1 MSSYRR
7 RAVGDRR
14 VYLRPYPQADIDA
27 RHSSGARVRTAH
39 LLGFLLPLQRAA
51 KPVLEPSGA
60 VSLVVA
66 HASDWRRIFSYPY
79 GLPFT
84 RNLPDAAVIVAAAD
98 YPERLL
104 TRFDD
109 PLLRAA
115 KAGARAPGHVGEL
128 LDLMIG
134 HEWGHAIANRSG
146 LRTGVKWLDE
156 FMATYVF
163 VQALLATGG
172 KSSHELLAAWAGV
185 QVAADAELKGALD
198 DFEYPR
204 GRMGLAQLLWF
215 QGVFTQRALALAP
228 ERGWSLALQLREA
241 LPAEHKGRVSSALV
255 EIEPSFKSWFAVFGA
270 EPDADLGRS
279 GAAAARGSG
288 LDEAGGPGAEVGDDG

>member
-1 MSSYRR
+1 M
-7 RAVGDRR
+7 GDRR
-14 VYLRPYPQADIDA
+14 VYLRPYPQPDLDA
-27 RHSSGARVRTAH
+27 RHSRGARLRTSQ

-51 KPVLEPSGA
+51 KTVLEPRGE

-66 HASDWRRIFSYPY
+66 DASDWRRIFSYPY

-104 TRFDD
+104 RRFDD

-115 KAGARAPGHVGEL
+115 KAGVKAPGQVSEL
-128 LDLMIG
+128 LDLMVG

-156 FMATYVF
+156 FMATYLF
-163 VQALLATGG
+163 VQALVVTGG
-172 KSSHELLAAWAGV
+172 SRSHELLAAWAGV
-185 QVAADAELKGALD
+185 QVAADDELKGALD
-198 DFEYPR
+198 GFEYPR

-228 ERGWSLALQLREA
+228 ERGWDLALALREA

-255 EIEPSFKSWFAVFGA
+255 EIEPSFKRWFAVFGVS
-270 EPDADLGRS
+270 D
-279 GAAAARGSG
+279 
-288 LDEAGGPGAEVGDDG
+288 LDELPGLRSEVLDDG

>member
-1 MSSYRR
+1 MSQYRS

-14 VYLRPYPQADIDA
+14 VYLRPYPQAELDA

-66 HASDWRRIFSYPY
+66 DASDWRRIFSYPY

-84 RNLPDAAVIVAAAD
+84 RNLPDSAVIVAAAD

-115 KAGARAPGHVGEL
+115 KAGVKAPGQVGEL
-128 LDLMIG
+128 LDLMVG

-156 FMATYVF
+156 FMATYLF

-172 KSSHELLAAWAGV
+172 SASHELLTAWAGV

-215 QGVFTQRALALAP
+215 QGVFTQRALAIAP
-228 ERGWSLALQLREA
+228 ERGWDLALELRRA
-241 LPAEHKGRVSSALV
+241 LPGEHKGRVSSALV
-255 EIEPSFKSWFAVFGA
+255 EIEPSFKSWFAVFGT
-270 EPDADLGRS
+270 EP
-279 GAAAARGSG
+279 GSG
-288 LDEAGGPGAEVGDDG
+288 SDEAGDPGAELGDDG

>member
-1 MSSYRR
+1 M
-7 RAVGDRR
+7 ADRR
-14 VYLRPYPQADIDA
+14 VYLRPYPQPELPA
-27 RHSSGARVRTAH
+27 RHSGGARVRTSH

-51 KPVLEPSGA
+51 GSVLQPQGE
-60 VSLVVA
+60 VSLVVVDA
-66 HASDWRRIFSYPY
+66 GDWRSIFNYPY

-104 TRFDD
+104 RRFDD

-115 KAGARAPGHVGEL
+115 KAGVRAPGQVSEL
-128 LDLMIG
+128 LDLMVG
-134 HEWGHAIANRSG
+134 HEWGHAVANRSG

-156 FMATYVF
+156 FMATYLF
-163 VQALLATGG
+163 VQALIATGG
-172 KSSHELLAAWAGV
+172 SASRDMLTAWSGV
-185 QVAADAELKGALD
+185 QVAAHDELKGALD

-228 ERGWSLALQLREA
+228 TRGWELALALRAA
-241 LPAEHKGRVSSALV
+241 LPAEHRGRVSSALV
-255 EIEPSFKSWFAVFGA
+255 EIEPSFRGWFAVFGA
-270 EPDADLGRS
+270 GDLDRVS
-279 GAAAARGSG
+279 GP
-288 LDEAGGPGAEVGDDG
+288 DEAAGLGD

>member
-1 MSSYRR
+1 M
-7 RAVGDRR
+7 
-14 VYLRPYPQADIDA
+14 
-27 RHSSGARVRTAH
+27 
-39 LLGFLLPLQRAA
+39 QRAA
-51 KPVLEPSGA
+51 MPVLRPEGR
-60 VSLVVA
+60 VTLVVA
-66 HASDWRRIFSYPY
+66 DGSDWRRIFSYSY

-104 TRFDD
+104 KRFDD

-115 KAGARAPGHVGEL
+115 KAGAKAPGHIGEL

-156 FMATYVF
+156 FMATYLL

-172 KSSHELLAAWAGV
+172 SRSHELLTAWAGV
-185 QVAADAELKGALD
+185 QVAATDELKGALD

-204 GRMGLAQLLWF
+204 GRMGLARLMWF

-228 ERGWSLALQLREA
+228 ERGWDLALELQEA

-255 EIEPSFKSWFAVFGA
+255 RIEPSFRSWFSVFGPSN
-270 EPDADLGRS
+270 ESED
-279 GAAAARGSG
+279 
-288 LDEAGGPGAEVGDDG
+288 DE